1 MRNAVG
7 SWLDARPSVRLAWL
21 IGRNV
26 LRRWPLVGPVAL
38 GALAALAMLGRV
50 QAVARA
56 IGSAA
61 REPRLVL
68 VISALIATVLV
79 ARRHLR
85 LARVAHRRWLGA
97 LPNDVPAMV
106 RAASGPVALGL
117 AAAVWLALASTLAR
131 LPAWMP
137 ARIIL
142 VAAAGAVIGVA
153 LAAAIAAAR
162 EWRARRG
169 RCAARVRR
177 RSRYSPSEP
186 ARSGWATRAMLA
198 PLGGWPLAEARF
210 RDRPSI
216 RAHSLWLL
224 LLAVPMNEP
233 VGHVLASVFVWLLI
247 LHLLNLLRAL
257 VRAAF
262 PASWWLAPTS
272 LGPVRFAIAFCRRS
286 LGATAAACAV
296 LIVLTYALGGATPA
310 RISALAAA
318 LWLAVA
324 GGLGVALSA
333 LALRARSKAERAVFR
348 WRG

>member
-21 IGRNV
+21 AGRNV
-26 LRRWPLVGPVAL
+26 LRRWPLAGPAAL
-38 GALAALAMLGRV
+38 GALAALATLGRV
-50 QAVARA
+50 RAVARA

-68 VISALIATVLV
+68 VISALTATVLV
-79 ARRHLR
+79 VRRHRR
-85 LARVAHRRWLGA
+85 LAREAHRRWLGA
-97 LPNDVPAMV
+97 LPNDVSAMV
-106 RAASGPVALGL
+106 RAVSGPVALGL
-117 AAAVWLALASTLAR
+117 TAAVWLALASALAR

-137 ARIIL
+137 ARIIMA
-142 VAAAGAVIGVA
+142 AAAGAVIGVA

-169 RCAARVRR
+169 RAAARVRR
-177 RSRYSPSEP
+177 RPRYSPSEP

-210 RDRPSI
+210 KDRPSI

-257 VRAAF
+257 VRTAF

-272 LGPVRFAIAFCRRS
+272 LGSVRFAIALCRRA

-296 LIVLTYALGGATPA
+296 LIVLTYALGGPGPA
-310 RISALAAA
+310 RIGVLAAA

-324 GGLGVALSA
+324 GGLGVAVSA